1 MIWHGKGLCGI
12 TLGLAGLFKMT
23 ACPNKRI
30 GNSMSWLDYLL
41 PYDFSPLT
49 VLSYMLLLGF
59 YGVGLLRMQDAD
71 RPGALRIFAFVLGVM
86 ICYAVMQTRF
96 DYYAQYMFFVHRGQH
111 LILHHIGPILIALSN
126 PLPVMQFWYRKM
138 GPGLKS
144 ALRPVGWVYRV
155 LQYPLIA
162 LFLFVGLIYFW
173 LYPPIHFDAMLS
185 RDLYWVMNWSM
196 LLDGLLFWWL
206 IFDPRSPAVTSA
218 LGYGRRMLLLAA
230 AGVLQMILGA
240 WIVFSRDMVYDVYE
254 VCGRAWP
261 LDPDVD
267 QLIGGI
273 LTYIPPAMMSILG
286 ILLILR
292 RAMHEDGKFPKL
304 AKKATRADEPA
315 P

>member
-1 MIWHGKGLCGI
+1 
-12 TLGLAGLFKMT
+12 
-23 ACPNKRI
+23 
-30 GNSMSWLDYLL
+30 MSLLDYLL

-49 VLSYMLLLGF
+49 ELSYMLVMGF
-59 YGVGLLRMQDAD
+59 YGIGLLRMPDQD
-71 RPGALRIFAFVLGVM
+71 RPGALRTFAFTLGVL

-126 PLPVMQFWYRKM
+126 PLPVMRFWFEKISSGWKRT
-138 GPGLKS
+138 
-144 ALRPVGWVYRV
+144 LRPLGWVYQV
-155 LQYPLIA
+155 LQQPFIA

-173 LYPPIHFDAMLS
+173 LWPSIHFDAMLS

-206 IFDPRSPAVTSA
+206 IFDPRPPAITSS
-218 LGYGRRMLLLAA
+218 LGYGRRMLVLAA
-230 AGVLQMILGA
+230 AGVLQMFLGA

-261 LDPDVD
+261 LDPEVD
-267 QLIGGI
+267 QLLGGM

-286 ILLILR
+286 ILLMLR
-292 RAMHEDGKFPKL
+292 RAMHQDGKYTNQSKQL
-304 AKKATRADEPA
+304 EETAS
-315 P
+315 